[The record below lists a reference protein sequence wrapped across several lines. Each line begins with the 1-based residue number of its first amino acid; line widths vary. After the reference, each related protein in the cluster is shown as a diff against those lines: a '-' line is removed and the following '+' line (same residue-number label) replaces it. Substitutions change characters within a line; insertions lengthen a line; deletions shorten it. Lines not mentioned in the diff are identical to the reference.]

1 MNSAFVWSEKLMQI
15 IRKPYP
21 MSVLLSI
28 QENSNFKTCLPQSI
42 LTLGRTRGGGCHP
55 PLRFF
60 FDNKTSAPDV
70 LSSCS
75 FIPRTHFETSVVKIS
90 YYGYGTRYDVI
101 SSGWSSHFWV
111 KMLVFSTS
119 FNNLKVKIRD
129 EMMLSAYLC
138 VILYVKHKKLPFL
151 AVLAWFPIVD
161 KIQDNNHCWWR
172 HRPPAASP
180 PIKYTS
186 SCWEDQRL
194 STEGKIASK
203 YCNISK
209 TLGRG
214 SMNNHPSFLVPQWG
228 YEFSCTS
235 EG

>member
-15 IRKPYP
+15 IGKPYP
-21 MSVLLSI
+21 VSVLLSI
-28 QENSNFKTCLPQSI
+28 QENSNFKTCLPRSI
-42 LTLGRTRGGGCHP
+42 LTLGRTRGAGGGCHP

-60 FDNKTSAPDV
+60 FDNKTSASDV

-151 AVLAWFPIVD
+151 AVLAWFPILG
-161 KIQDNNHCWWR
+161 KIQDN
-172 HRPPAASP
+172 S
-180 PIKYTS
+180 IVGDVTGL
-186 SCWEDQRL
+186 Q
-194 STEGKIASK
+194 
-203 YCNISK
+203 
-209 TLGRG
+209 
-214 SMNNHPSFLVPQWG
+214 
-228 YEFSCTS
+228 
-235 EG
+235 